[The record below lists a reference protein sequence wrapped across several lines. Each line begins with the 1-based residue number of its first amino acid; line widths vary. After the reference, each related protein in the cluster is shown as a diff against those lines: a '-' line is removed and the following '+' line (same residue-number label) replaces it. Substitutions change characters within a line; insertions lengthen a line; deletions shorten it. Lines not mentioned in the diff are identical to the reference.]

1 MEGNNVVIKNDS
13 SIDPIKKLLKYQ
25 IPHVYQLSEC
35 LKKINTVL
43 DASDTGTGKTYCS
56 IVLCHILNLR
66 PFIICPKSV
75 INNWLN
81 VSNEIGVQILGISN
95 YEKLKGC
102 TYYDQ
107 NFKLKKCPYI
117 TKFKPKNLG
126 KMQEEI
132 KADGTIKIK
141 IKTKKLTPK
150 EKESI
155 KEKEKFIVSFPENTL
170 IIVDEAHRC
179 KNHKSTNSKLLIG
192 MKESG
197 RKLLLLSATI
207 TDKIDCFKPFGIV
220 FGFYNDIKKYKL
232 WVNQHLSQKRLEI
245 SKLKEQGKFN
255 GTEPTDEQI
264 VLKLIHSVI
273 FPKYGSRMSIK
284 QLGDM
289 FPKNQVVARCYY
301 SDDHDEVNDLYKMI
315 NKALENLKFKETQ
328 SCALGQIM
336 RCRMR
341 IEMIKVPIMLDE
353 LDSALD
359 NGYSC
364 VIFVNFKDT
373 MFYLAHHISDECC
386 LIHGDQSLQER
397 QYNIEQFQNNCVR
410 VIICV
415 IQAGGVGISLHDLH
429 GVPRMSIISPSWSG
443 SDVVQALG
451 RIHRAGAKS
460 PAIQRII
467 YVAKSYEEEICKNLS
482 GKLTV
487 LSSINDGDLLGP
499 QIPTEKLKEDGL
511 LDKINNH
518 IVVDNYEDCDNSKKV
533 QKKKYV
539 TFENAD
545 VPDIS
550 NENAKI
556 KMNVDNNEFSKLD
569 NKYRTKGIKK

>member
-1 MEGNNVVIKNDS
+1 MESNDIIIKPV
-13 SIDPIKKLLKYQ
+13 DPIKKLLEYQ
-25 IPHVYQLSEC
+25 IPHVYQLIDC
-35 LKKINTVL
+35 LKKTNVVL

-56 IVLCHILNLR
+56 IVLCHILNLK
-66 PFIICPKSV
+66 PFILCPKSV

-81 VSNEIGVQILGISN
+81 VANEIGVEILGIAN
-95 YEKLKGC
+95 YEKIKGC
-102 TYYDQ
+102 KYYDSK
-107 NFKLKKCPYI
+107 FKLATCPYI

-126 KMQEEI
+126 KIHEET
-132 KADGTIKIK
+132 KPDGTIKVK
-141 IKTKKLTPK
+141 IKTKKLTNE
-150 EKESI
+150 EKEEK
-155 KEKEKFIVSFPENTL
+155 KEKEKFIVTFPENT
-170 IIVDEAHRC
+170 IIIIDEAHRC

-197 RKLLLLSATI
+197 KKLLLLSATI

-232 WVNQHLSQKRLEI
+232 WVNHHLDKKRIEI
-245 SKLKEQGKFN
+245 QKLKERGKEKGIEF
-255 GTEPTDEQI
+255 TDEQL
-264 VLKLIHSVI
+264 VLKLLHSVI
-273 FPKYGSRMSIK
+273 FPKCGSRISIK
-284 QLGDM
+284 QLGNK
-289 FPKNQVVARCYY
+289 FPSNQVVARCYY
-301 SDDHDEVNDLYKMI
+301 SDDHDEVNNLYQMI

-341 IEMIKVPIMLDE
+341 IEMIKVPIILDE
-353 LDSALD
+353 LDTALE

-373 MFYLAHHISDECC
+373 MFYLTHHISDECC
-386 LIHGDQSLQER
+386 LIHGDQTLDER
-397 QYNIEQFQNNCVR
+397 QYNIEQFQNNKVR
-410 VIICV
+410 IIIC
-415 IQAGGVGISLHDLH
+415 ITQAGGVGISLHDLH

-451 RIHRAGAKS
+451 RIHRSGAKS
-460 PAIQRII
+460 PSIQRIV

-511 LDKINNH
+511 LDKINSH
-518 IVVDNYEDCDNSKKV
+518 IVVNNSLDETEITNQQKP

-539 TFENAD
+539 TFENDD

-550 NENAKI
+550 RENSKI
-556 KMNVDNNEFSKLD
+556 NMDINKNPFSKLD